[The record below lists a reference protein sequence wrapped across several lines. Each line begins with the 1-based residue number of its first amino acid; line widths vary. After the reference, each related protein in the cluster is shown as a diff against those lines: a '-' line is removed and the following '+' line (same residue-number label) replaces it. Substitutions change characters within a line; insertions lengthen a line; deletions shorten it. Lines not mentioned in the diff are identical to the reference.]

1 MSKLKCSSISEDFP
15 LYHNSLIPTIKKPKE
30 KPKGK
35 KILYVNTYTNEHPD
49 FLKLDYMKEKG
60 YRNPYLNE
68 VIKVDRSEA
77 FKKLE
82 NIKQRLGII
91 NYLKRNRKYSQDP
104 SKLKYIQTEFDVEMT
119 KKRKKIH
126 EINKNNLEL
135 NNLNN
140 KYITIDS
147 NDTNYS
153 NILQKLNFFN
163 PKAHFQGI
171 KYRVHGS
178 HIPTHGEKIFIPE
191 ENRDKLEKIK
201 SEFELE
207 KSSYLSNLND
217 YKISEANQRDKNREF
232 NFKRNDYMKTN
243 IITGYNEKIKLPE
256 EKNERWGKF
265 HENYFLMMNKSSGF
279 RKKGGLFT
287 EFSNK
292 NFGSIN
298 VNKNN
303 IKKKFIK
310 EKEKR
315 HYSYFK
321 TNKNIAN
328 INTIIN
334 NTLK

>member
-1 MSKLKCSSISEDFP
+1 MSKPKRSSISEDFP
-15 LYHNSLIPTIKKPKE
+15 LYHNSLIPIIKKPKE
-30 KPKGK
+30 TPKGK
-35 KILYVNTYTNEHPD
+35 RILCANTYTNEHPD
-49 FLKLDYMKEKG
+49 FLKLEYMKEKG
-60 YRNPYLNE
+60 YKNPYLNE
-68 VIKVDRSEA
+68 VIKVDRSEE

-82 NIKQRLGII
+82 SIKQRLDLI

-104 SKLKYIQTEFDVEMT
+104 SKLKYIQSEFDVEMS
-119 KKRKKIH
+119 KKRKRIH
-126 EINKNNLEL
+126 EMKKNKNE
-135 NNLNN
+135 LNN

-147 NDTNYS
+147 NDSNYI
-153 NILQKLNFFN
+153 NVLKKLNFFN
-163 PKAHFQGI
+163 PKAHYQNI
-171 KYRVHGS
+171 KFRKHEGGTPS
-178 HIPTHGEKIFIPE
+178 QREKIFIPE
-191 ENRDKLEKIK
+191 ENRSKLEKLK
-201 SEFELE
+201 SDFELQ
-207 KSSYLSNLND
+207 KSSYLTNLND
-217 YKISEANQRDKNREF
+217 YKISEAAQRDKNREF
-232 NFKRNDYMKTN
+232 NFKRKDFMKIN

-298 VNKNN
+298 VNKND

-315 HYSYFK
+315 HYSCFK

-328 INTIIN
+328 INN
-334 NTLK
+334 L

>member
-1 MSKLKCSSISEDFP
+1 M
-15 LYHNSLIPTIKKPKE
+15 
-30 KPKGK
+30 
-35 KILYVNTYTNEHPD
+35 
-49 FLKLDYMKEKG
+49 
-60 YRNPYLNE
+60 
-68 VIKVDRSEA
+68 
-77 FKKLE
+77 
-82 NIKQRLGII
+82 
-91 NYLKRNRKYSQDP
+91 
-104 SKLKYIQTEFDVEMT
+104 
-119 KKRKKIH
+119 
-126 EINKNNLEL
+126 
-135 NNLNN
+135 
-140 KYITIDS
+140 
-147 NDTNYS
+147 
-153 NILQKLNFFN
+153 
-163 PKAHFQGI
+163 
-171 KYRVHGS
+171 
-178 HIPTHGEKIFIPE
+178 
-191 ENRDKLEKIK
+191 
-201 SEFELE
+201 E

-328 INTIIN
+328 INN
-334 NTLK
+334 L

>member
-1 MSKLKCSSISEDFP
+1 MSKSKCSSISEDFP

-104 SKLKYIQTEFDVEMT
+104 SKLKYIQTEFDVEVT

-147 NDTNYS
+147 NDSNYS
-153 NILQKLNFFN
+153 NIL
-163 PKAHFQGI
+163 
-171 KYRVHGS
+171 
-178 HIPTHGEKIFIPE
+178 
-191 ENRDKLEKIK
+191 NRDKLEKIK